1 MMMNEVT
8 DGDVIEIETASG
20 DVTALVLLVHEN
32 EAIIDLLDDSTP
44 LAVELSSLRFRVF
57 SDTLSAAA

>member
-1 MMMNEVT
+1 M
-8 DGDVIEIETASG
+8 
-20 DVTALVLLVHEN
+20 TALVLLVHEN